1 MDARR
6 GPWLLFL
13 VTLTLGVVVPF
24 SQQCTCEDLGPDHF
38 CSVITNGTGRSVVLP
53 NLLDI
58 HDLSTAKARFE
69 ELGLDM
75 PHALSSCSE
84 YVDEFLCALFFPVC
98 RPGTTG
104 PCQQLL
110 PCRELCVRV
119 HGECGD
125 LLNTVKTD
133 NPDQSI
139 PEVNCSVFLSFQE
152 AQGHCVVHLDG
163 PSTPEPENP
172 PLSTSDSKPT
182 SASVLCGS
190 PPACTGGLV
199 RRTGSVFAEI
209 SNCSEPC
216 PGVHTSG
223 AENVFATAW
232 LSIWSVL
239 CLLLSI
245 ATIVCW
251 IISYRSY
258 HYPQTPIL
266 HIAICYAGISLAYI
280 VALAAGEQTIC
291 YLVDESAGANSSGV
305 ADGKFSTAPCILTFV
320 VGYFFTVASWIWWIV
335 IAITWFLQAPLRL
348 QGSTT
353 EMKGLQ
359 VIYHLVAW
367 GVPLLLTVIAT
378 GTQSYGANSITRLC
392 QISVHNSAAQI
403 GFTVV
408 PQLLAVFVCIVLL
421 LAGHLKLL
429 ISADS
434 NKKPKQPTPPP
445 PQQQQQQQQQTQC
458 NGKEWST
465 ADLIKADIFC
475 VLFLVHMTVSS
486 SVNMYHFRSITEW
499 EQYYITCDRCN
510 SCSETNVRPLFGV
523 FMWKLTVELLMGCL
537 VVLWLKP
544 RAVLNGWKGAFKC
557 FSKSESQRVGTP
569 ATPSTPT
576 TPPTPTTPTW
586 SSV

>member
-24 SQQCTCEDLGPDHF
+24 SQQCPCEDLGSDHF
-38 CSVITNGTGRSVVLP
+38 CSILTNGTGRLVVLP
-53 NLLDI
+53 NALGE
-58 HDLSTAKARFE
+58 HDLSTAKTIFE
-69 ELGLDM
+69 NLGLHR
-75 PHALSSCSE
+75 PHLLSSCSE
-84 YVDEFLCALFFPVC
+84 FVDEYLCVLFFPVC
-98 RPGTTG
+98 RPATTG
-104 PCQQLL
+104 PCQQLG
-110 PCRELCVRV
+110 PCRELCIKVNSDCRD
-119 HGECGD
+119 E
-125 LLNTVKTD
+125 LNAVKTN
-133 NPDQSI
+133 NPDL
-139 PEVNCSVFLSFQE
+139 PEVNCSNLISFQE
-152 AQGHCVVHLDG
+152 ASGHCVVHLDVPKIDHPTLATG
-163 PSTPEPENP
+163 PTTATPLPGGSE
-172 PLSTSDSKPT
+172 
-182 SASVLCGS
+182 SAPDSVLCGS
-190 PPACTGGLV
+190 PRACTDGLV
-199 RRTGSVFAEI
+199 PRTGSMFAEI

-216 PGVHTSG
+216 PGVHTSD
-223 AENVFATAW
+223 ADNVFATAW

-251 IISYRSY
+251 SISYRSY

-266 HIAICYAGISLAYI
+266 HIAVCYAGISLTYI
-280 VALAAGEQTIC
+280 IALAAGEQTIC
-291 YLVDESAGANSSGV
+291 YIVDETAGANSSGV

-320 VGYFFTVASWIWWIV
+320 VGYFFTVASWFWWLIV
-335 IAITWFLQAPLRL
+335 AITWFLQAPLKF
-348 QGSTT
+348 QGNTT

-378 GTQSYGANSITRLC
+378 GTQSFGANSITRLC

-403 GFTVV
+403 GFSVV

-445 PQQQQQQQQQTQC
+445 PPQQQQQQQTQC
-458 NGKEWST
+458 NSKEWST

-475 VLFLVHMTVSS
+475 VLFLVQMTVSS

-510 SCSETNVRPLFGV
+510 VCSEADVRPLFGV

-537 VVLWLKP
+537 LVLWLKP

-557 FSKSESQRVGTP
+557 FSKSEPQRVATP

-576 TPPTPTTPTW
+576 TPTW